1 MFEEELNKLQ
11 AEAYEHLWN
20 GRFRLALKAAEKVYE
35 SRPGDS
41 ESAICLAWA
50 MLENGNPIK
59 AMEFA
64 NLAVELKGDSIKAK
78 VYRAY
83 LLYRMSIYEGAIAD
97 IDQSIEQ
104 HKSILTWTYI
114 NKSKSLAGLQKFEEA
129 LEAIENAA
137 AIDPTKKK
145 IFDEVIYL
153 IKKAENLY
161 SDTKAV
167 NSKTVGNYLDMANH
181 ALKTKE
187 YWFSLL
193 VSRKILEKMKIDGA
207 ELIELESMLYLFQL
221 KPALK
226 KAENLSRKY
235 KKNPRFNNIYS
246 ALKKYSQLEHEY
258 EIIPQPQPRKTADRN
273 TRDLERTPMYET
285 ESFKQQFTFY
295 PNEFAD
301 VLSIKMFDLT
311 EESEIRRRI
320 YYKTFDLDI
329 QSIGAEIIL
338 NDPFFRKSDNN
349 FSCTAV
355 WYLNDFEINRNDFQL
370 QVKKDWDSVIFVQTL
385 STENIKWKIGQ
396 CHVEIYINR
405 FKIAER
411 YFEINHNSIPET
423 EEPPLIQESK
433 FEKPAMEK
441 TTNAEKKLRE
451 VKPLPELLAD
461 LDNFIGLGSIKE
473 AVKSFVAYLEFLKER
488 KRLGLKAEDKIS
500 INAVFLGNPGTGKTT
515 IARMLGDIFYAMGI
529 LPIGHVIEVD
539 RSALVGQYIGE
550 TAQKT
555 EKIINDAVGGVLFID
570 EAYTLIK
577 KGGSQDFGQEAID
590 ILLKRMEDRKG
601 DFVVIAAGYPEEM
614 NSFLTSN
621 PGLKSRFN
629 HTFVFEDYSPDELI
643 AIFKQQLQKEE
654 YNLSDEAEEIIKKEF
669 ISQYRGRD
677 KTFGNARIVKNI
689 FEESK
694 ITLSKLFLE
703 LPEEKRSKEFLTTF
717 SKDVVSQ
724 VLSKTAS
731 KQVKI
736 PINEE
741 ALKEALDDLQRLVGL
756 PAIKKQ
762 IDDMVK
768 LAHYLDE
775 QGEDIKKIFTEHIL
789 FLGNP
794 GTGKTTVARIYGKIY
809 SALGILSKGHL
820 VETDRQGLVA
830 GYVGQTAEKT
840 TAIIDKSIGGM
851 LFIDEAYALIKPTD
865 TGSDFGKEAIDIL
878 LKRMEDDRGKFI
890 VIAAGYTEE
899 MNRFVDSNPGIQ
911 SRFSKSF
918 FFEDYSPSELMEI
931 AKRSI
936 ARDKKIFHLKAE
948 EKLLKHFEELFRNR
962 DKKFGN
968 ARIVRN
974 ILEASK
980 QKMLLRLSE
989 LPQSDRTEEK
999 NNTIEIADITEVLS
1013 QEIEAKQFEV
1023 TGDPLILQ
1031 EHINELN
1038 NLIGLEDVKKE
1049 IFRLISF
1056 FKISQLKKEKGLH
1069 SVERNLNSLFIG
1081 NPGCGKR
1088 TVVNIMAKI
1097 FKELGVLANGHVV
1110 EVERHDLIGG
1120 YQGQTEIKTDK
1131 VIQQSLGGILYV
1143 KNASTLFEK
1152 NSYGAEA
1159 LDTIFRRLNNYENKF
1174 ILVFCSAEKE
1184 IQPILKFDPVLKT
1197 KLPNIFYFSD
1207 FPPREMLAVAAN
1219 IAEKN
1224 GYNFD
1229 EGALQELLDLF
1240 SKLSSSKKEHL
1251 KNGAL
1256 AKHLFYSAVTNQEER
1271 IFNSY
1276 EQSDTDLRTITLED
1290 VEKINV

>member
-11 AEAYEHLWN
+11 TEAYDHLWN
-20 GRFRLALKAAEKVYE
+20 GRFRLALNAAEKVYQ
-35 SRPGDS
+35 SRPDDS

-50 MLENGNPIK
+50 LLENGNPMK
-59 AMEFA
+59 AMEYA

-83 LLYRMSIYEGAIAD
+83 LLYRMSIFEGAIAD

-104 HKSILTWTYI
+104 QKSILTWTYL

-129 LEAIENAA
+129 LKAVDLGIS
-137 AIDPTKKK
+137 IDPTRKKT
-145 IFDEVIYL
+145 FDEVRDL
-153 IKKAENLY
+153 IKKAEEIYGDGRAL
-161 SDTKAV
+161 
-167 NSKTVGNYLDMANH
+167 NSKTTANYLSLANR
-181 ALKTKE
+181 AIKSKE
-187 YWFSLL
+187 YWFALL
-193 VSRKILEKMKIDGA
+193 VSRKILEKAKDDEA

-226 KAENLSRKY
+226 KAETLAGKY
-235 KKNPRFNNIYS
+235 KKNPRFNNVYN
-246 ALKKYSQLEHEY
+246 ALKKYSLLEQEY
-258 EIIPQPQPRKTADRN
+258 EIIPQPQSRKTSDKSI
-273 TRDLERTPMYET
+273 RDLRKTPTRET
-285 ESFKQQFTFY
+285 TSFKQHSTFY
-295 PNEFAD
+295 PNEHVD
-301 VLSIKMFDLT
+301 ILSLKMFDVY
-311 EESEIRRRI
+311 EESKTGNRN
-320 YYKTFDLDI
+320 YYKSFDLTI
-329 QSIGAEIIL
+329 KSVGAEIIL
-338 NDPFFRKSDNN
+338 NNPYFRKSDKN

-355 WYLNDFEINRNDFQL
+355 WYLNDFEIGRNDFQL
-370 QVKKDWDSVIFVQTL
+370 NVKKDWDSVIFVQTTG
-385 STENIKWKIGQ
+385 SENSSWKIGQ
-396 CHVEIYINR
+396 GHVEIYINR

-411 YFEINHNSIPET
+411 YFGINTNRITET
-423 EEPPLIQESK
+423 EEPPFKRESK
-433 FEKPAMEK
+433 VEKSPIEKIPAADKK
-441 TTNAEKKLRE
+441 TRE

-461 LDNFIGLGSIKE
+461 LDKFIGLSSIKE

-515 IARMLGDIFYAMGI
+515 VARMLGDIFYAMGI
-529 LPIGHVIEVD
+529 LPSGHVIEVD

-555 EKIINDAVGGVLFID
+555 EKIINDAAGGVIFID

-629 HTFVFEDYSPDELI
+629 HTFVFEDYTPDELM

-654 YNLSDEAEEIIKKEF
+654 YKLSEEAEEIIKKEF

-677 KTFGNARIVKNI
+677 KSFGNARIVKKL

-694 ITLSKLFLE
+694 ITLSKLYLD
-703 LPEEKRSKEFLTTF
+703 LPEEKRTKEFLTTF
-717 SKDVVSQ
+717 SKDVVSRIMTK
-724 VLSKTAS
+724 SAS
-731 KQVKI
+731 KQIKI
-736 PINEE
+736 PIN
-741 ALKEALDDLQRLVGL
+741 KEALNEALEELQRLVGL
-756 PAIKKQ
+756 SAIKKQ
-762 IDDMVK
+762 IDEMVK
-768 LAHYLDE
+768 LARYFEE

-794 GTGKTTVARIYGKIY
+794 GTGKTTIARIYGKIY
-809 SALGILSKGHL
+809 SALGILPKGHL

-851 LFIDEAYALIKPTD
+851 LFIDEAYTLVKPAD

-890 VIAAGYTEE
+890 VIAAGYTDE
-899 MNRFVDSNPGIQ
+899 MNRFVASNPGIQ

-918 FFEDYSPSELMEI
+918 FFDDYSPSELMEI
-931 AKRSI
+931 AKRALS
-936 ARDKKIFHLKAE
+936 RDKKILSAKAE
-948 EKLLKHFEELFRNR
+948 EKLLKHFEELFKNR

-974 ILEASK
+974 ILEAVK

-989 LPQSDRTEEK
+989 IPQSERTEEK
-999 NNTIEIADITEVLS
+999 SSIVEVSDISEVLT
-1013 QEIEAKQFEV
+1013 QEFEAKQFEV
-1023 TGDPLILQ
+1023 KGDPLILQ

-1038 NLIGLEDVKKE
+1038 KLVGLEEVKKE
-1049 IFRLISF
+1049 IFKLISF
-1056 FKISQLKKEKGLH
+1056 FKISQLKKEKGLQ
-1069 SVERNLNSLFIG
+1069 SVERNLNSIFIG
-1081 NPGCGKR
+1081 NPGTGKR
-1088 TVVNIMAKI
+1088 TVISILANIL
-1097 FKELGVLANGHVV
+1097 KELGVLDKGHVF

-1131 VIQQSLGGILYV
+1131 VIQQALGGILYV
-1143 KNASTLFEK
+1143 RNAPTLFENNPYSK
-1152 NSYGAEA
+1152 EA
-1159 LDTIFRRLNNYENKF
+1159 IDTILRRLNDYRNKF
-1174 ILVFCSAEKE
+1174 ILVFSGPKNEMDSLLKSN
-1184 IQPILKFDPVLKT
+1184 PIIKT
-1197 KLPNIFYFSD
+1197 KLPNIFRFED
-1207 FPPREMLAVAAN
+1207 FAPRVMLGIAACM
-1219 IAEKN
+1219 AEKN
-1224 GYNFD
+1224 GYNLD

-1240 SKLSSSKKEHL
+1240 SKLSASKKEHL

-1271 IFNSY
+1271 IFSLY
-1276 EQSDTDLRTITLED
+1276 EQSDVDLTIITLED
-1290 VEKINV
+1290 VEKINL